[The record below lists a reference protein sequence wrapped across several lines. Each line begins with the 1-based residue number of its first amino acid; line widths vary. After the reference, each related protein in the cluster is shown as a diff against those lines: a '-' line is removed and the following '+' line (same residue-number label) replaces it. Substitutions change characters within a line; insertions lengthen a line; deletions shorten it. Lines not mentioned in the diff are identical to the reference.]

1 MQAPGDDERAISIQ
15 FIQWAAKTQQRILIV
30 IILLMQATV
39 YRYYSIK
46 YMVATVLYRT
56 RDYRKALQQK
66 LLPCCTTIVLYKDLP
81 QGVAT
86 HIATKLLPLGC
97 TKFGGKLP

>member
-15 FIQWAAKTQQRILIV
+15 FIQWAAKTRQRILINAGNGV
-30 IILLMQATV
+30 SILQHQI
-39 YRYYSIK
+39 YGSYC
-46 YMVATVLYRT
+46 T

-66 LLPCCTTIVLYKDLP
+66 LPLCCTAIVPYKDLP

-86 HIATKLLPLGC
+86 HVATKLLPLGC